1 MRLFILLMLVSFN
14 AFSYGPYDAQVE
26 RVKDGDTILL
36 DVQLWP
42 GLEQEI
48 SLRLDGINTPE
59 KRGSPDCEKIEAQ
72 KAADFTSRFVAGGW
86 VTLTDV
92 RLGKYAGRALG
103 KISVDGVDLGQA
115 LLDAGLAREYHGG
128 ARGAWCDG

>member
-48 SLRLDGINTPE
+48 SLRLDGVNTPE

-72 KAADFTSRFVAGGW
+72 KATDFTSAFVSGGW
-86 VTLTDV
+86 VVLDNV
-92 RLGKYAGRALG
+92 RLGKYAKRALG

-128 ARGAWCDG
+128 KREAWCDG